1 VGYNYHVNMLKRRI
15 FIYLFI
21 RINCHLVTHNVIFP
35 SIKIAGTIEIL
46 DYFKFHIHFIIVPQF
61 LAVLLANVIHY
72 KSEVNKK
79 FAACYRKLQS
89 HRHNKTCMECEKSL
103 LAIRKIRDYCDLHR
117 VLCSMVS

>member
-1 VGYNYHVNMLKRRI
+1 MRKRRI
-15 FIYLFI
+15 FIYLFK

-35 SIKIAGTIEIL
+35 YINISGTIEIL
-46 DYFKFHIHFIIVPQF
+46 NYYKFHIHFIIVLQF

-72 KSEVNKK
+72 KSEVNKR

-103 LAIRKIRDYCDLHR
+103 LAIRKMRDDCDLHR
-117 VLCSMVS
+117 VLCPMVS